1 MLKVENCL
9 IFDFFYL
16 WKAGIQ
22 TVSPTRHWSSKEIS
36 LLIFGDRVD
45 LRQFG
50 QYTASYKNP
59 PNITNS
65 LPADDES
72 MNIDDDDL
80 MTSEV
85 LQPSHALDLLHLQV
99 IDHFSRLLVE
109 LVGRV
114 GGEEVR
120 QTSEAEANTS
130 RHAPRRRH
138 YIEWSLADCLE
149 YLNSHRP
156 VKVTS
161 PRPEVFLSKPYGHLG
176 ARRGQDWS
184 RKDWEVGLGSLKE
197 TGIAWGDLSIG
208 ESLSVL
214 EPHMNGIF
222 SMKLRPT

>member
-1 MLKVENCL
+1 M
-9 IFDFFYL
+9 DP
-16 WKAGIQ
+16 
-22 TVSPTRHWSSKEIS
+22 S
-36 LLIFGDRVD
+36 
-45 LRQFG
+45 QFG
-50 QYTASYKNP
+50 HYTASYRNAS
-59 PNITNS
+59 NVTNS
-65 LPADDES
+65 GPADDES

-130 RHAPRRRH
+130 QHAPRRRH
-138 YIEWSLADCLE
+138 YTEWSSADCLE
-149 YLNSHRP
+149 YLNKHRP
-156 VKVTS
+156 VKLSS
-161 PRPEVFLSKPYGHLG
+161 PRPEVFLSKPYSHFG

-197 TGIAWGDLSIG
+197 TGTAWGDVSIG
-208 ESLSVL
+208 ESLTVL
-214 EPHMNGIF
+214 EPHLNGIF
-222 SMKLRPT
+222 WMKLRPT